1 MPIGDLCQAQVAT
14 IDRNATVHQAARL
27 MREQHVGDVIVCDRE
42 ESGKVVPV
50 GILTD
55 RDIVVGLI
63 ALDIPTQNVRVED
76 VMTPTLVTV
85 ESDRGVFETIQL
97 MEKYGVRRLPV
108 MDANGSLCGIVS
120 SGDLLGLLSEEI
132 VSISRLSERQKGRE
146 RVIRLT

>member
-1 MPIGDLCQAQVAT
+1 MPIGDLCESKVAVV
-14 IDRNATVHQAARL
+14 DRAMTVHQAARL

-42 ESGKVVPV
+42 EGRSIPV

-85 ESDRGVFETIQL
+85 DSDQGIFETIQL

-108 MDANGSLCGIVS
+108 VDANGSLCGIIS

-132 VSISRLSERQKGRE
+132 VSISKLSERQKLRE
-146 RVIRLT
+146 REIRLS

>member
-14 IDRNATVHQAARL
+14 IDRSATVHQAARV
-27 MREQHVGDVIVCDRE
+27 MREQHVGDVIVCDRQD
-42 ESGKVVPV
+42 GQLVPV

-85 ESDRGVFETIQL
+85 QSDRGIFETIQL

-108 MDANGSLCGIVS
+108 VDSSGSLCGIVS
-120 SGDLLGLLSEEI
+120 SGDLLGLLSNEI
-132 VSISRLSERQKGRE
+132 VSISRLSERQKNRE
-146 RVIRLT
+146 REIRLS

>member
-1 MPIGDLCQAQVAT
+1 MPIGDLCQSHVAT
-14 IDRNATVHQAARL
+14 IDRNSTVHQAARL
-27 MREQHVGDVIVCDRE
+27 MREQHVGDVIVCDKTD
-42 ESGKVVPV
+42 GKMVPV

-85 ESDRGVFETIQL
+85 ASDKGVFETIQL
-97 MEKYGVRRLPV
+97 MEKYGVRRMPV
-108 MDANGSLCGIVS
+108 VDPNGSLCGIVS

-132 VSISRLSERQKGRE
+132 VSISRLSERQKMRE
-146 RVIRLT
+146 REIRLS